1 MIIFYDVLFLLVI
14 LLAAGFDFRERR
26 IPNTIS
32 FSMFF
37 PIIGKTVTKITL
49 HSGNWERLK
58 WLCIDMA
65 GGIAIALLLTGIPF
79 LINRSMGGG
88 DMKLTSFSGWYA
100 GAQGSLTIL
109 FTAFLLCAMTA
120 LFIMVIKRRKIS
132 TMPFAPFILVGTIHF
147 LLFAYLP

>member
-1 MIIFYDVLFLLVI
+1 M
-14 LLAAGFDFRERR
+14 
-26 IPNTIS
+26 
-32 FSMFF
+32 
-37 PIIGKTVTKITL
+37 
-49 HSGNWERLK
+49 
-58 WLCIDMA
+58 MA

-88 DMKLTSFSGWYA
+88 DVKLTSFSGWYA